1 MVDVSNAILGK
12 PLPAVSTIDSS
23 DLILEKG
30 GLQKGWHGVL
40 ALGSEVSD
48 IAPGDAL
55 TIDQCDKATVPLSHY
70 RRYARDG
77 TSRDVPSCSFFGALR
92 YIPHLRR

>member
-23 DLILEKG
+23 NLILEKG
-30 GLQKGWHGVL
+30 GLQDGWHGVL

-55 TIDQCDKATVPLSHY
+55 TID
-70 RRYARDG
+70 
-77 TSRDVPSCSFFGALR
+77 
-92 YIPHLRR
+92 

>member
-23 DLILEKG
+23 DFILEKG

-55 TIDQCDKATVPLSHY
+55 TID
-70 RRYARDG
+70 
-77 TSRDVPSCSFFGALR
+77 
-92 YIPHLRR
+92 

>member
-1 MVDVSNAILGK
+1 MLFGKGSHQPRRHGTLEVVDVSNAILGK

-23 DLILEKG
+23 NLILEKG
-30 GLQKGWHGVL
+30 GLQEGWHGVL

-55 TIDQCDKATVPLSHY
+55 TID
-70 RRYARDG
+70 
-77 TSRDVPSCSFFGALR
+77 
-92 YIPHLRR
+92 